1 MADGFSGLDDLIR
14 DLQRLPESMQREA
27 ANHITAAAN
36 GVEAEVRQ
44 TYVKGPT
51 RKINGQTVEGGNLI
65 GGVGQ
70 KQIEPLVK
78 QVYSRAKHAH
88 LYEFGTVQRFQNNG
102 KSVGTMP
109 AQPTFIPSAVRHRKR
124 LHEAFERI
132 VKSIKVRNMTGSA
145 T

>member
-1 MADGFSGLDDLIR
+1 MADGFQGLDALIA
-14 DLQRLPESMQREA
+14 DLQRLPETMKREA

-36 GVEAEVRQ
+36 GMEAELRQ
-44 TYVKGPT
+44 EYPRGET
-51 RKINGQTVEGGNLI
+51 GNLI
-65 GGVGQ
+65 QGVGQ
-70 KQIEPLVK
+70 RERGPLVK

-132 VKSIKVRNMTGSA
+132 VRSIKVRNMTGSA
-145 T
+145 G

>member
-1 MADGFSGLDDLIR
+1 MADGFQGLDALIA
-14 DLQRLPESMQREA
+14 DLQRLPESMKREA
-27 ANHITAAAN
+27 ANHITAAAD
-36 GVEAEVRQ
+36 GMESELRQ
-44 TYVKGPT
+44 SYARGET
-51 RKINGQTVEGGNLI
+51 GNLI
-65 GGVGQ
+65 KGVGQ

-88 LYEFGTVQRFQNNG
+88 WYEYGTVQRYQYTVG
-102 KSVGTMP
+102 DKSVGSMEPGGTTNP
-109 AQPTFIPSAVRHRKR
+109 GQPTFIPSAVRHRKR

>member
-1 MADGFSGLDDLIR
+1 MADGFQGLDALIA

-36 GVEAEVRQ
+36 DMESELRQ
-44 TYVKGPT
+44 EYPRGET
-51 RKINGQTVEGGNLI
+51 GNLI
-65 GGVGQ
+65 KGVGQ